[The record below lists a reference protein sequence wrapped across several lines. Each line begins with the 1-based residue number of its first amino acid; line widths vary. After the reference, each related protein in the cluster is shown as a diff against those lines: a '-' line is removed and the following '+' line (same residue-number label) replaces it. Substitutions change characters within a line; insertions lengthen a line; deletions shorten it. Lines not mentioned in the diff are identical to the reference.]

1 MGPGHEE
8 RRTRKCSCKRCGFPG
23 LSLCVC
29 RTVRT
34 AIAKP
39 LLNLPVKRP
48 STLTKTTFYSL
59 LLPPVGTPYGAL
71 PLARSLSPAT
81 IFTVSTNRFSLQKP
95 RGTISARRFQ
105 RSNAVRERAAYV
117 LPANAPHTQPHI
129 TRPALYDSTSDS
141 ATERLASV
149 DQCRTGEQANCA
161 HTHTGG

>member
-59 LLPPVGTPYGAL
+59 LLPPVGTPYEAL
-71 PLARSLSPAT
+71 PLARSLSLSSNYFHRLHEPFQSAEAQR
-81 IFTVSTNRFSLQKP
+81 NHFSP
-95 RGTISARRFQ
+95 TISALERRKRASGLCAARQ
-105 RSNAVRERAAYV
+105 CTSYPASYHTARSLR
-117 LPANAPHTQPHI
+117 
-129 TRPALYDSTSDS
+129 LY
-141 ATERLASV
+141 ERLCYSETR
-149 DQCRTGEQANCA
+149 QCRPV
-161 HTHTGG
+161 